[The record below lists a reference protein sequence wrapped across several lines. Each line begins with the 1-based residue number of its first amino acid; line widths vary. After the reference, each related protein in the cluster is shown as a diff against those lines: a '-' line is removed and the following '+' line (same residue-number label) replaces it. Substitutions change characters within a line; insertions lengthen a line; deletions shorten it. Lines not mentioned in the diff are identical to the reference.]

1 MEDEQDFRPSLGE
14 FAAEVLEQLDPLSP
28 ASMRLSQR
36 PVRVADWGGAAM
48 EAGPSSLV
56 RPTESTDSDQ
66 ETASTP
72 ARRRGI
78 DLKASL
84 RRNRHRGRERRDV
97 LYLQA
102 YSQVLE
108 KRLQELQERRE
119 RDASL
124 SVEQRQDQT
133 LERSRVKLWRVLAMK
148 QRHER
153 TLAEQENARLRAMW
167 WSQLEFA
174 AQMQELTEVP
184 RALGPANGGGARV
197 TICSFDTD
205 ALTALV
211 RDLDLVYEGSGPVLQ
226 EIGLSDVP
234 DACFKSIR
242 PRDRNGTGNLDLVDV
257 IRVPVEF
264 GSLREAT
271 WDTIISKI
279 VSRGGVRVNALPQ
292 QDSNT
297 LLTMKARY
305 RMTPFQ
311 LGSQQSG
318 DQQGEAAEGDWYFD
332 SVMALR
338 KYVVSPERDMAVW
351 KSLITGNGGMSGLVM
366 SETGYSVMHRSVEDP
381 RATVF
386 KRVRRI
392 EAMAARPTMTTAR
405 PSNAAAEQD
414 DSSMVDIFSKL
425 SLSAIEDDVH
435 GALRVFGLESAGPPC
450 SVHGGKLFE

>member
-14 FAAEVLEQLDPLSP
+14 FAAAVLEQLDPLSP

-36 PVRVADWGGAAM
+36 PMRVTDWGGACM

-56 RPTESTDSDQ
+56 RPTEATDSDQ
-66 ETASTP
+66 ETASAP

-102 YSQVLE
+102 YSQMLE
-108 KRLQELQERRE
+108 RRLQELQERRE

-124 SVEQRQDQT
+124 SVEQRQDQS
-133 LERSRVKLWRVLAMK
+133 LQRSRVKLWRSLAKK

-153 TLAEQENARLRAMW
+153 TLAEQENIQLRAMW
-167 WSQLEFA
+167 RSQLEFA
-174 AQMQELTEVP
+174 AQMQELTAVP

-197 TICSFDTD
+197 TICTFDSD

-211 RDLDLVYEGSGPVLQ
+211 RDLDLVYEQSGPVLQ
-226 EIGLSDVP
+226 EIGLADVP
-234 DACFKSIR
+234 DACFKSVR
-242 PRDRNGTGNLDLVDV
+242 PRDRDGTGNLDLVDV
-257 IRVPVEF
+257 IRVPVDF

-292 QDSNT
+292 QDNNT
-297 LLTMKARY
+297 LLTVKVRY
-305 RMTPFQ
+305 RMTPLQ
-311 LGSQQSG
+311 LGSQENG
-318 DQQGEAAEGDWYFD
+318 DQQDEAADAWYFE

-338 KYVVSPERDMAVW
+338 KYVVSPEREMAVW
-351 KSLITGNGGMSGLVM
+351 KSLITGDGGMSGLVV

-381 RATVF
+381 RSSVF

-392 EAMAARPTMTTAR
+392 EAMAARPATPASR
-405 PSNAAAEQD
+405 PGNSVADEDAT
-414 DSSMVDIFSKL
+414 SMVDIFSKL
-425 SLSAIEDDVH
+425 SLSATEDDVH
-435 GALRVFGLESAGPPC
+435 GALRAFGLESAGQPC
-450 SVHGGKLFE
+450 TVHGVKLV